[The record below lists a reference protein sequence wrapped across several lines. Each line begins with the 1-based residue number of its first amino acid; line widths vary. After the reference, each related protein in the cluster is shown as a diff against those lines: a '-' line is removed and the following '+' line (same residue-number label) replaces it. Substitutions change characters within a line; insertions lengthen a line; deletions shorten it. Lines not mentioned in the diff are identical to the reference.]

1 MYLTDSF
8 HLPAQSAEIP
18 AIQVEDD
25 LSQRMNYAAALEG
38 LEARG
43 GEAEETMRPLPF
55 IPHLLFTTAPHL
67 LIKHIPSEL

>member
-8 HLPAQSAEIP
+8 LLPAPSAEIP
-18 AIQVEDD
+18 TIQVEDD
-25 LSQRMNYAAALEG
+25 LSQRMNYAAAVEG

-43 GEAEETMRPLPF
+43 GEAEETRRPLLF
-55 IPHLLFTTAPHL
+55 ILHQLCTTAPHL